1 MHLDEI
7 LSETAERV
15 PQRVAV
21 TCGERQFTYAEL
33 DAEVTRVASGFRNL
47 GLVPGDRLAY
57 QIRNDRPEAI
67 VTLFAALRAGLVV
80 VPLPVRQAPVQIA
93 YVLGHSAARAFVTE
107 RTFLERLSPEQ
118 RSGPEWIVAV
128 GDA

>member
-15 PQRVAV
+15 PHRLAV
-21 TCGERQFTYAEL
+21 TCGGRQFTYAEL
-33 DAEVTRVASGFRNL
+33 DAEVNRVASGFRNL

-57 QIRNDRPEAI
+57 QLRNDCAEAI

-80 VPLPVRQAPVQIA
+80 VPLAVRQRRSRSPMCWAT
-93 YVLGHSAARAFVTE
+93 ARPA
-107 RTFLERLSPEQ
+107 
-118 RSGPEWIVAV
+118 RS
-128 GDA
+128 